1 MHVGM
6 HTQLLSCVQFF
17 TTPWTITH
25 QTPLTMEFFRQ
36 EYGRGL
42 PFPPPGYLPDSWIE
56 SASPVSPALASRYYT
71 TMPPGKPPV
80 IIMVLSK
87 SLRCACIWVFLESLP
102 TLMLGFVMWVVL
114 THWDISQH
122 DTSRGLK
129 KHISNGGCPSLL
141 SFWSSLTYVEL
152 RLVTWRQR
160 TGTICQSPVWG
171 HFRLPTLS
179 LLPGNLLILP

>member
-6 HTQLLSCVQFF
+6 HAQLLSHVQFF
-17 TTPWTITH
+17 ATQWTITH
-25 QTPLTMEFFRQ
+25 QTPLTMEFSRQ

-42 PFPPPGYLPDSWIE
+42 PFPPPGYLPDSGIK
-56 SASPVSPALASRYYT
+56 SASTVSPALTSRYYT

-80 IIMVLSK
+80 IVMVLSK
-87 SLRCACIWVFLESLP
+87 SLMCACILVFLKSLP
-102 TLMLGFVMWVVL
+102 TLTLVFVMWAVL
-114 THWDISQH
+114 NNWDISQH

-129 KHISNGGCPSLL
+129 KYISSGGCPSLL
-141 SFWSSLTYVEL
+141 SFWSPLTCVEL
-152 RLVTWRQR
+152 RLVAWRHR
-160 TGTICQSPVWG
+160 TSTICQLHEWG